1 MAKEANDARKRAI
14 IGFYLGRVV
23 LVLAVAWWLF
33 LVVFIYL
40 KNSKRYK
47 VENEYGEY
55 FRELPD
61 DYSPSIAGTLVSRNL
76 YPSGRELFA
85 IVIGLSKKGTFKTR
99 RGRKNNYIDITREW

>member
-1 MAKEANDARKRAI
+1 M
-14 IGFYLGRVV
+14 
-23 LVLAVAWWLF
+23 AWWLF

-85 IVIGLSKKGTFKTR
+85 MLLDLVRKGHLKLEE
-99 RGRKNNYIDITREW
+99 GEKQLH